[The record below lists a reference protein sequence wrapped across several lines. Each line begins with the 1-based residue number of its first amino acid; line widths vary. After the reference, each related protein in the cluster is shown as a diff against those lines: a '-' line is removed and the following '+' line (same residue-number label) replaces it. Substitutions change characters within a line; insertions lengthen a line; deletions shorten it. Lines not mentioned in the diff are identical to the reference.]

1 MKKITLLFVTLMSV
15 MSINADTFL
24 KGSFNSWGDS
34 NKFTNDEAIITLNAN
49 TTYEFKIVD
58 NGTWYGNNGTM
69 SSSNCSNWTFSTS
82 AGNAKITTTIS
93 GEYKFT
99 WDSSTKKVSV
109 TYPTE
114 EVVISY
120 YITGTSNLVG
130 GSGWQANEKKMT
142 ENNGTYTYT
151 FSDLDAGNYEFK
163 ITNGTWDFSAG
174 YSDLSDAYQNVTNNS
189 DNNVILNLEKT
200 TTITITFDGSK
211 ISLNLPQKR
220 YTVYFVN
227 DKNWKSVNVYLWND
241 SENNTWPGKAMTK
254 IEGKTYKN
262 KVVYEYTF
270 HPKFTKIIF
279 NNGSSQTSDLT
290 VTEGKLYYYDN
301 KWNETINYDVTIS
314 VTAGE
319 GGTVK
324 GGGTYEHGATAT
336 LTATAKEGYDFL
348 GWYDEDDKQVSTA
361 ATYKPTVT
369 SNLNLTAKFQIKSYT
384 ITVTAGE
391 GGTVSG
397 GGTYNHGATATLTAT
412 PNDGYKF
419 VEWNDENTDNPRE
432 ITVTS
437 NATYTATFEKP
448 FSDPSTLEIGE
459 TYGKL
464 SYELTMPQNRWYW
477 IVLPYN
483 VNVSEIKTSTDGGWN
498 DLVFTEY
505 NAQRRA
511 EGKNGWI
518 NWKTEYTNEGK
529 DVPTQLQANKGYVI
543 GPKNDP
549 FDQDGDFVVTFPS
562 VSTTNTVAGEI
573 DLTAT
578 NTGGT
583 TIDDNWNII
592 GTGLYHEG
600 SLSNN
605 INYVAI
611 PDNAGD
617 YNYYYISSPIDDL
630 KQLTSFAPFEAFF
643 VQYGGTYSATA
654 NVATTSAELAPV
666 ARAKA
671 QEQEQ
676 IYLIN
681 MNEAHTVVILNAEG
695 SEGYTAGEDFLEM
708 NIGSRIEMIYS
719 FDAEDALAFNHRATE
734 AQSIALGGYVAVA
747 GEQTISL
754 DAYNGNAEAV
764 TLIDNVTGTTTD
776 LLAEDYTFT
785 AEVGSLDGRFT
796 IVFAAQKA
804 GSDTTVDCYNS
815 IANQVIAYG
824 TADHCTVSGLTAGKA
839 IVVYNTMGQL
849 VFATTADSETITLPS
864 LTAGNYLILH
874 NGTTNKVTLR

>member
-764 TLIDNVTGTTTD
+764 TLIDNVTDTTTD
-776 LLAEDYTFT
+776 LLAEDYTFN

>member
-764 TLIDNVTGTTTD
+764 TLIDNVTDTTTD
-776 LLAEDYTFT
+776 LLAEDYTFN

-824 TADHCTVSGLTAGKA
+824 TADHCTVSGLTAGEA